1 LGNKI
6 YYDYNKCKARR
17 MSVMTV
23 NTNL

>member
-6 YYDYNKCKARR
+6 YYDCNKCKARR